1 MLAFMDES
9 GDTGRK
15 ILNRSSRYFVLAVVI
30 FHDNEDALA
39 CDGAIEQL
47 RNELYPRSG
56 YEFHYAHNSLRV
68 KEAFLRRIYQH
79 SFTYHAFVIDK
90 ISLQSSGERLKFGKD
105 LHRFA
110 ILRAIELSRSYLDD
124 ATVTIDGSGERKSK
138 DKLTSYLRHNLRGRM
153 PGRTIANIKTQDSTK
168 NNLLQLSD
176 YVAGILNRSIQG
188 KQREENFLRQY
199 LMRHELGRIMW
210 P

>member
-1 MLAFMDES
+1 MAFVDES

-15 ILNRSSRYFVLAVVI
+15 ILNRSSLYFVVAIII
-30 FHDNEDALA
+30 FDDNDEAQV

-56 YEFHYAHNSLRV
+56 YEFHYAHSSMRV

-90 ISLQSSGERLKFGKD
+90 ISLQSSGEGLKYGKD

-124 ATVTIDGSGERKSK
+124 ATVTIDDSGERKSK
-138 DKLTSYLRHNLRGRM
+138 DRLTSYLRQNLRGRM
-153 PGRTIANIKTQDSTK
+153 PGRTIANIKTQDSTR
-168 NNLLQLSD
+168 NNLLQLAD
-176 YVAGILNRSIQG
+176 YVAGIVNRSMQG
-188 KQREENFLRQY
+188 KRREENFLRQY
-199 LMRHELGRIMW
+199 LMRHEVSRIMW